1 MDNLW
6 QKTQNEDNQS
16 HKCKFI
22 TIDNT
27 DMDNLWQKTQNE
39 DNQSHKCKFI
49 TIDNTETWTIFGK
62 RHRMKTI
69 KAINVSL

>member
-1 MDNLW
+1 
-6 QKTQNEDNQS
+6 
-16 HKCKFI
+16 
-22 TIDNT
+22 
-27 DMDNLWQKTQNE
+27 MDNLWQKTQNE